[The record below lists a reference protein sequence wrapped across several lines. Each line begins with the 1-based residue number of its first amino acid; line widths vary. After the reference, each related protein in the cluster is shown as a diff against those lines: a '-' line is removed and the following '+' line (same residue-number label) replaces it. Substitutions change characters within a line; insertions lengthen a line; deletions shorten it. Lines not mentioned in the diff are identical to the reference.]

1 MKKKFQVCFILLIFL
16 DFGSFKLSSQ
26 QINSIYFLENTPIR
40 NLLNPA
46 FQPVSDFYISLPV
59 IGYSQFDIRNNSVAL
74 NDLFYKQNGHTIS
87 FLENQTG
94 INHFLSKLQPIS
106 VLQADLQTNLL
117 SFGGKT
123 NDIGWNFSLI
133 EKLNIKTI
141 LPADMFKFMLVLTP
155 DILHNAYD
163 FSSLGIDASVY
174 SEAAFGIS
182 KKLNDKLA
190 IGGKIKLLL
199 GSENISN
206 VNQKLNLNAGL
217 ENWNLSVLGS
227 INTSV
232 SNNASNINLVP
243 SKWND
248 LFKFTGMGFAFDV
261 GAIYKLSPSLTLSS
275 ALLDVGFINWNK
287 NPQNLNYKSDFNFN
301 GITQLTST
309 MSTSQLNQAFNRLNS
324 INQVLDS
331 VVNAFKNSIQ
341 VDSTANSYQ
350 TSPTA
355 KLNLGI
361 EYALWQNWLH
371 IGCLSHTEFYP
382 STMTEEITMS
392 AITSP
397 TDWLNASLSYSFFN
411 GNFASLGSS
420 VAITTGIFQWFIG
433 ADYIPF
439 QKADFTLS
447 KFNPSLSKITVPL
460 PYQTKAFNF
469 SAGMQLVFYKLDKK
483 QREKL
488 LHVRKLND
496 WNGLHEKLSPSND
509 CNCN

>member
-1 MKKKFQVCFILLIFL
+1 MIFL

-26 QINSIYFLENTPIR
+26 QVNSIYFLENTPAR

-46 FQPVSDFYISLPV
+46 FQPVSDFYISLPI
-59 IGYSQFDIRNNSVAL
+59 IGYSQFDVRNNSVAL
-74 NDLFYKQNGHTIS
+74 EDLFYKQNGQTIS

-94 INHFLSKLQPIS
+94 INHFLSKLKPIS

-141 LPADMFKFMLVLTP
+141 LPADMFKLTLDGTP

-163 FSSLGIDASVY
+163 LSSLEIDTSVY
-174 SEAAFGIS
+174 SEASFGIS
-182 KKLNDKLA
+182 KRVNDKLTV
-190 IGGKIKLLL
+190 GGKVKLLL

-206 VNQKLNLNAGL
+206 VNQKLKLTAGL
-217 ENWNLSVLGS
+217 ENWNLSAQGTINAS
-227 INTSV
+227 ISNIV
-232 SNNASNINLVP
+232 SNNNFIFN
-243 SKWND
+243 KWND
-248 LFKFTGMGFAFDV
+248 LFKFSGMGLAFDA
-261 GAIYKLSPSLTLSS
+261 GAIYKLSPKVTLSA

-287 NPQNLNYKSDFNFN
+287 NPQNFNYKTNFNFN
-301 GITQLTST
+301 GFAQLTST
-309 MSTSQLNQAFNRLNS
+309 MTASQLNQSFNRLNNM
-324 INQVLDS
+324 NQVLDS
-331 VVNAFKNSIQ
+331 VVTAFRNSIQ
-341 VDSTANSYQ
+341 VDSTAHSYQ

-355 KLNLGI
+355 KFNVGI

-371 IGCLSHTEFYP
+371 IGCLSHTELYQR
-382 STMTEEITMS
+382 TMTEEITMS
-392 AITSP
+392 AIASP
-397 TDWLNASLSYSFFN
+397 TEWLNASLSYSFFN
-411 GNFASLGSS
+411 GNFASIGSS
-420 VAITTGIFQWFIG
+420 VAITTGIFQWYIG

-439 QKADFTLS
+439 QKADYNLS
-447 KFNPSLSKITVPL
+447 ILYPSLSGITIPL

-496 WNGLHEKLSPSND
+496 WNGLHEELPSND